1 MRPAGRQRSGIVP
14 TTPATTLSDS
24 PSNLATAV
32 VETVSMAD
40 AADIVDTQVIIAPAA
55 FAKAH
60 AEADATKRA
69 ERRRG
74 LTDEIRR
81 RILKRLADRIHDLVV
96 RLDGDTVVLEGRCA
110 TYYTKQLAQCF
121 ALGALEDEQLEN
133 AIVVTM

>member
-1 MRPAGRQRSGIVP
+1 
-14 TTPATTLSDS
+14 LSHS
-24 PSNLATAV
+24 PSSLASATL
-32 VETVSMAD
+32 ETVATEEL
-40 AADIVDTQVIIAPAA
+40 AEAETQVIIAPPQ

-60 AEADATKRA
+60 EEADALTRA

-74 LTDEIRR
+74 LADDIRQ
-81 RILKRLADRIHDLVV
+81 RILKRLADRVHDLVV